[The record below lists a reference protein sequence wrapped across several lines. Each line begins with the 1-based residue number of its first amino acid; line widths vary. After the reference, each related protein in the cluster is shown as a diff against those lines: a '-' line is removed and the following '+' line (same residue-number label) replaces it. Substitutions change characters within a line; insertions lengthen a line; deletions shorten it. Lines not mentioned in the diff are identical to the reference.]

1 GRLRLG
7 GAAGAADRL
16 LDARGRILGALDTGL
31 GGRDEHGAARLPDG
45 ERGAGVD
52 ADERLLEGHR
62 IRGVLGDQSRHAVVD
77 RLQPQLRALAGRCG
91 PAPVVDSPEAP
102 AAFVDYPVPACS
114 RSRIDADDLH
124 EDTLGT
130 PAEITGQPWFPP
142 ITAPFS
148 GVCTRALFSEANG
161 GVGG

>member
-1 GRLRLG
+1 MEVRLDDDLLGAVRL
-7 GAAGAADRL
+7 ADR
-16 LDARGRILGALDTGL
+16 ARGR
-31 GGRDEHGAARLPDG
+31 RDEIPD
-45 ERGAGVD
+45 A
-52 ADERLLEGHR
+52 ADERLLESHR

-91 PAPVVDSPEAP
+91 PPPVVDSPEAP

-130 PAEITGQPWFPP
+130 
-142 ITAPFS
+142 
-148 GVCTRALFSEANG
+148 
-161 GVGG
+161 